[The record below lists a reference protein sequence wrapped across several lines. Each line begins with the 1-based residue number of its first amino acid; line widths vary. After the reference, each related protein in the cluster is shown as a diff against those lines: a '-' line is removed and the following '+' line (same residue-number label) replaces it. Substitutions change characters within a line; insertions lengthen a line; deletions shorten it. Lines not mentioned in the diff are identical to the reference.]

1 MTLTELATLP
11 DATIGFGQRIEE
23 RDGQQV
29 RIPVM
34 EGVVGAM
41 WQDEHDVMAIEDE
54 DGHVWQTGWIDGV
67 HYKRRMHQYESLEA
81 RLKP

>member
-1 MTLTELATLP
+1 MTLTELAALP
-11 DATIGFGQRIEE
+11 DATVGFGHRIEE

-29 RIPVM
+29 RFVVM

-54 DGHVWQTGWIDGV
+54 EGRVWRTGWINGV
-67 HYKRRMHQYESLEA
+67 HYKRRMHEYESREA
-81 RLKP
+81 RLKA